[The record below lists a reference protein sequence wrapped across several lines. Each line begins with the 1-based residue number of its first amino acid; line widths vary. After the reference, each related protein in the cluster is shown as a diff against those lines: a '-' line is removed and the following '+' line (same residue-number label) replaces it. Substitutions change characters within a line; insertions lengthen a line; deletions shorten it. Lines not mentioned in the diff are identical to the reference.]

1 MVNACVRTNNFR
13 KAESWFGVMREH
25 GVEPDVVTY
34 TTVLSAYAR
43 SGEIDKAEALVEQM
57 RTSGIV
63 RFFLYRSGRTV
74 FAFQERDRPFASTKA
89 PASET
94 TARWW
99 REMAPLMETEGAD
112 HQPVHRELREVFALD
127 TTMEART

>member
-1 MVNACVRTNNFR
+1 MTLYRRAWT
-13 KAESWFGVMREH
+13 MQLRE
-25 GVEPDVVTY
+25 G
-34 TTVLSAYAR
+34 
-43 SGEIDKAEALVEQM
+43 AEAAYDAAHAAIWPEIRDQM